1 MSESK
6 PDDNELRRRQQRTR
20 REPMS
25 ARGGTSDINS
35 THAQKQK
42 CDLLHRPVLGSLAV
56 LLVSLPA
63 VRGQFTRG
71 GINGRVLDPSGRPV
85 GGATVSLED
94 LDSQATQIA
103 TADSCGTYTFAALQP
118 HPYRITASASGF
130 SETTVNVTLGI
141 SQQLVEDFQLRVGQT
156 SPQVT
161 VLASASQV
169 ALRQESN
176 TVSQQVTQTEI
187 NSLPVDGRNFLG
199 LAWYRRAAGRRSH
212 QLLKQWGER
221 TVCPDC
227 RVIGRT
233 RFLSPGW
240 RERCATFYPSGQY
253 FCLTWTPFRSSTS
266 IPPG

>member
-1 MSESK
+1 MSESMPK
-6 PDDNELRRRQQRTR
+6 DNELRRRRQRTR

-42 CDLLHRPVLGSLAV
+42 CDLLHRPVLGLLAV

-63 VRGQFTRG
+63 ARGQFTRG

-85 GGATVSLED
+85 GGATVSLEG

-103 TADSCGTYTFAALQP
+103 TADRSGTYTFAALQP
-118 HPYRITASASGF
+118 HPYRVTASTSGF
-130 SETTVNVTLGI
+130 SETTVNVALGI

-156 SPQVT
+156 SQQVT
-161 VLASASQV
+161 VLASASQI
-169 ALRQESN
+169 ALGQESN

-199 LAWYRRAAGRRSH
+199 LASLGTGAQPGGDLINYSNNR
-212 QLLKQWGER
+212 GER
-221 TVCPDC
+221 TVFSDYGAAIHFGGA
-227 RVIGRT
+227 IGRT

-240 RERCATFYPSGQY
+240 RERCATFHPSGQY
-253 FCLTWTPFRSSTS
+253 FA
-266 IPPG
+266 